1 MKRRLWHMQ
10 IRTQMFE
17 KRVDFMEGLDAYI
30 SPVDPDWRGRLIPS
44 EPEDLADL
52 QVYLEMQKE
61 NPKVPESYLKF
72 ACYAAEGDGGLLSDV
87 LLGELCLARL
97 PEITENVCD
106 DMLNDNLLI
115 FWNEMGVRYFI
126 DLKNDGKISCEE
138 EYYISS
144 SFENLLFQC
153 AVQKYEKRYF
163 LKYLGFGYK
172 NLLSFDQKKDVDIV
186 IKEFIKKNQMQ
197 TVWFND
203 EYFLFAYNQEDS
215 FWIIQDESFEE
226 KVAVSGIFYGNDID
240 KIQRELLPQIGAVA
254 IWTEEGDQ
262 LKRLD

>member
-1 MKRRLWHMQ
+1 MQ

-144 SFENLLFQC
+144 S
-153 AVQKYEKRYF
+153 YF

>member
-1 MKRRLWHMQ
+1 MQ

-30 SPVDPDWRGRLIPS
+30 SPVDPGWRERLIPP
-44 EPEDLADL
+44 EPEELADL
-52 QVYLEMQKE
+52 QMYLEMQKE

-106 DMLNDNLLI
+106 DMPNDRLLI
-115 FWNEMGVRYFI
+115 FWNEMGVLYFI
-126 DLKNDGKISCEE
+126 DLKNGGKISDEGGF
-138 EYYISS
+138 YFSS

-153 AVQKYEKRYF
+153 AVKKFEERYF
-163 LKYLGFGYK
+163 AEYVGFGYK
-172 NLLSFDQKKDVDIV
+172 RLLSFDQKKALDIT
-186 IKEFIKKNQMQ
+186 IKKFIQRNQMQ

-203 EYFLFAYNQEDS
+203 EYFLFAYNQEYS
-215 FWIIQDESFEE
+215 FWITQEECYEE

-240 KIQRELLPQIGAVA
+240 KIQRELLSQIGAVA
-254 IWTEEGDQ
+254 SYRRG
-262 LKRLD
+262 RLT

>member
-1 MKRRLWHMQ
+1 MQ
-10 IRTQMFE
+10 MRTQMFE

-30 SPVDPDWRGRLIPS
+30 LPVDPDWRGRLIPP

-52 QVYLEMQKE
+52 QMYLEMQKE

-87 LLGELCLARL
+87 LLGEFCLARL
-97 PEITENVCD
+97 PEIIRDQNNNELFVD
-106 DMLNDNLLI
+106 ELNC
-115 FWNEMGVRYFI
+115 FWNEMDVMYFI
-126 DLKNDGKISCEE
+126 DKKNDDKISCEGGF
-138 EYYISS
+138 YVSS

-153 AVQKYEKRYF
+153 AVQKFEERYF
-163 LKYLGFGYK
+163 SEYLGFGYK
-172 NLLSFDQKKDVDIV
+172 SLLSFDQKKVLDIT

-203 EYFLFAYNQEDS
+203 EYFLFAYNQEYS
-215 FWIIQDESFEE
+215 FWITQTECPKGKIS
-226 KVAVSGIFYGNDID
+226 ASGVFYGNDID

-254 IWTEEGDQ
+254 SWVIEGDQ
-262 LKRLD
+262 LKRLN

>member
-1 MKRRLWHMQ
+1 MQ
-10 IRTQMFE
+10 MRTQMFE

-30 SPVDPDWRGRLIPS
+30 LPVDPDWRGRLIPP

-52 QVYLEMQKE
+52 QMYLEMQKE

-87 LLGELCLARL
+87 LLGEFCLARL
-97 PEITENVCD
+97 PEIIRDQNNNELFVD
-106 DMLNDNLLI
+106 ELNC
-115 FWNEMGVRYFI
+115 FWNEMDVMYFI
-126 DLKNDGKISCEE
+126 DKKNDDKISCEGGF
-138 EYYISS
+138 YVSS

-153 AVQKYEKRYF
+153 AVQKFEERYF
-163 LKYLGFGYK
+163 SEYLGFGYK
-172 NLLSFDQKKDVDIV
+172 SLLSFDQKKVLDIT

-203 EYFLFAYNQEDS
+203 EYFLFAYNQEYS
-215 FWIIQDESFEE
+215 FWITQTECPKGKIS
-226 KVAVSGIFYGNDID
+226 ASGVFYGNDID

-254 IWTEEGDQ
+254 SWIIEGDQ
-262 LKRLD
+262 LKRLN